1 MATIRLCSLLS
12 DISGSFGGSTGAR
25 DGSGLHLSARRK
37 RVKKRSASQSKVRF
51 AFSKVVQRWT
61 KVSKSPH
68 IVLAWLQ
75 FSTYPETAYQA
86 FQRISWYYAYNGLA
100 IPSFPPSL

>member
-1 MATIRLCSLLS
+1 MAAIRLCSMLS

-37 RVKKRSASQSKVRF
+37 RVRKSSASQRKVRL
-51 AFSKVVQRWT
+51 AFSKATLRWEQL
-61 KVSKSPH
+61 SDKSDFR
-68 IVLAWLQ
+68 LAWLQ

-86 FQRISWYYAYNGLA
+86 FVRISWYYAYNGLL
-100 IPSFPPSL
+100 IPKFPPA